1 MADQPCARALPAAR
15 APSSAIPITS
25 LCTPSSSDVPAG
37 VFLRTAGGCGFQ
49 RKRGGPDA
57 AQRPSRKNSSA
68 RRGGGQG
75 AWSVQSAPHPSGLRS
90 GANQMTASPSRAV
103 LSCFLLL
110 AAPGWAA
117 EAPPLRVSMIPTTDP
132 SKMLRDA
139 EPLVARLE
147 KATSRKVTLT
157 IPQNYAAVVEAL
169 VHGQVD
175 IAHFGGFT
183 FVQANKRAGAVPL
196 VQRDRDREFHSKF
209 ITARDDVRSLADLKG
224 KRFAFGD
231 VNSTSG
237 HLMPAFFMRK
247 EGVDPVVVDQA
258 IYTGGHDATALAVA
272 ERRADAGA
280 LDEAVWD
287 RLTREGKVDPAK
299 VRVFWTTP
307 PFLDYVW
314 AARKDLDPAVTAK
327 IAEAFLSLDPA
338 KAEDRPILELLSAN
352 GRYVKADA
360 ASYAPLR
367 DAAVREGLLR

>member
-1 MADQPCARALPAAR
+1 
-15 APSSAIPITS
+15 
-25 LCTPSSSDVPAG
+25 
-37 VFLRTAGGCGFQ
+37 
-49 RKRGGPDA
+49 
-57 AQRPSRKNSSA
+57 
-68 RRGGGQG
+68 
-75 AWSVQSAPHPSGLRS
+75 
-90 GANQMTASPSRAV
+90 
-103 LSCFLLL
+103 
-110 AAPGWAA
+110 
-117 EAPPLRVSMIPTTDP
+117 MIPTTDP

-147 KATSRKVTLT
+147 KATGRKVTLT
-157 IPQNYAAVVEAL
+157 IPQSYAAVVEAL
-169 VHGQVD
+169 VQGQVD
-175 IAHFGGFT
+175 VAHFGGFT
-183 FVQANKRAGAVPL
+183 FVQASKRAGAVPL

-237 HLMPAFFMRK
+237 HLMPAYFMRK
-247 EGVDPVVVDQA
+247 EGVDPSVVEQA

-272 ERRADAGA
+272 ERRVDAGA
-280 LDEAVWD
+280 LDEAVWE

-338 KAEDRPILELLSAN
+338 KAEDRPILELLSAK

-367 DAAVREGLLR
+367 EAAVREGLLR